1 MSTKKWF
8 GLLIAMVMLVATA
21 SPVFAQG
28 ETDPPEEPAVVEE
41 SYSFADHPIV
51 KLLAS
56 FFNSLFVAPEVEEPV
71 EEEGGEALPPE
82 TTEDPDSE
90 GGEAVEEP
98 ILEPTLAP
106 EEQVAALH
114 TDEDLGFGEI
124 TKLLQIVSEAQAS
137 CAAEG
142 INCDVTLDSL
152 LEEYESGNGMGDLF
166 AKYGKPEI
174 TGVGQVKNGDKETE
188 EKSNNG
194 KANGKNK

>member
-1 MSTKKWF
+1 MFTKKWF

-21 SPVFAQG
+21 SPAFAQA
-28 ETDPPEEPAVVEE
+28 ETEPLEEPAVVEE
-41 SYSFADHPIV
+41 SSSFADHPIV

-56 FFNSLFVAPEVEEPV
+56 FFNSLFVAPEVEEPAD
-71 EEEGGEALPPE
+71 EGGEIPPPE
-82 TTEDPDSE
+82 TNEDPGTE
-90 GGEAVEEP
+90 GGEPVVETTP
-98 ILEPTLAP
+98 EPTLAP

-124 TKLLQIVSEAQAS
+124 TKLLQIVSEAQAA

-142 INCDVTLDSL
+142 IHCDVTLDSL
-152 LEEYESGNGMGDLF
+152 LEEYDSGNGMGGLY

-174 TGVGQVKNGDKETE
+174 TGVGQVKNADKEKT
-188 EKSNNG
+188 NNG